1 MTSSDNPRLISVG
14 ISPVGAKYFSKA
26 VRSAG
31 FEPVVINK
39 PDGYVG
45 RSLRGLLDCAYLPA
59 DIDDPGSV
67 STALRSQAHLLNE
80 STIVTS
86 PFDEVFPVI
95 AAATIDLNVRTPDPV
110 FAQLSDKAFVSSLI
124 PEFSPETVV
133 LDPAKLPAQ
142 VPHISAP
149 ELILKPSLCTGGLG
163 VKKFHPGTVTQASLS
178 AAISTSAVPNAMSQ
192 RWLLQQAVDGDMI
205 SLEAYFKNGDLRVV
219 GYSRRTRVGATAVT
233 TTFPVD
239 RTLPASIRTRSEEAV
254 SVLASRA
261 GFVNG
266 YFHAE
271 FLTTGSDIYLIDG
284 NMGRLSGAVVAE
296 QMALAHRVQAEDIL
310 AHSLLLPFD
319 PHFEA
324 PSYSEGAPLATT
336 VGYLYGLQYGG
347 VIRSIYIPPESPGCH
362 HTRYIPDGQ
371 YVPAIWTSG
380 YARIGMISGFRED
393 CDAFINRIVIRT
405 DDGDQ
410 SAYCP
415 LAGSR

>member
-1 MTSSDNPRLISVG
+1 MTSSGNPRLITVG

-31 FEPVVINK
+31 FEPVVVNK

-45 RSLRGLLDCAYLPA
+45 QSLRELLDCIYLAA
-59 DIDDPGSV
+59 DIDDPESV
-67 STALRSQAHLLNE
+67 AAALRSQPHLLND

-95 AAATIDLNVRTPDPV
+95 SAATSDLNVRTPDPV
-110 FAQLSDKAFVSSLI
+110 FAQLSSKAFVSSLI
-124 PEFSPETVV
+124 PEFSPETVI
-133 LDPAKLPAQ
+133 LDPAKLPSRI
-142 VPHISAP
+142 PHISAP

-163 VKKFHPGTVTQASLS
+163 VKKFQPGMITQASLT
-178 AAISTSAVPNAMSQ
+178 AAISASAVPNASSQ
-192 RWLLQQAVDGDMI
+192 QWLLQRSVDGDML
-205 SLEAYFKNGDLRVV
+205 SLEAYFRNGVLQVV
-219 GYSRRTRVGATAVT
+219 GYSRRTRVGPTAVT

-239 RTLPASIRTRSEEAV
+239 ETLPASVRARAEEAV
-254 SVLASRA
+254 SVLAGRA

-271 FLTTGSDIYLIDG
+271 FLTTQNDIYLIDG

-296 QMALAHRVQAEDIL
+296 QMALAHGVQTEDIF

-324 PSYSEGAPLATT
+324 PSYSSESRLPTT
-336 VGYLYGLQYGG
+336 VGYLYGLRDGG
-347 VIRSIYIPPESPGCH
+347 MIRSIYIPPESPGCL

-371 YVPAIWTSG
+371 YVPAISTSG
-380 YARIGMISGFRED
+380 YARIGMISGFPED
-393 CDAFINRIVIRT
+393 CDSFIDRIVIRT
-405 DDGDQ
+405 DHGEQ
-410 SAYCP
+410 PAYCP
-415 LAGSR
+415 LPGRR